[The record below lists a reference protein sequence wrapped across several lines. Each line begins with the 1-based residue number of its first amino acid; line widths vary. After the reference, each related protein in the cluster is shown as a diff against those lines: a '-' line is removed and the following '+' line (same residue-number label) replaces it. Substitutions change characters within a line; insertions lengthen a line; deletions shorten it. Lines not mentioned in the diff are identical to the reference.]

1 MNIKDKKPM
10 PIEETVECVE
20 ALAKIVKENDLGKI
34 RISTDDIEIVIEGK
48 RCPPPMPPMGMAP
61 MGAAPAAVAIAEA
74 APAAAAAAEAPV
86 KGNIVTS
93 PIVGTMYSAP
103 APDKAP
109 FVTVGSTV
117 NVGDV
122 ICIIES
128 MKVMNEITSE
138 FSGTVAEIY
147 VSNGEAV
154 EYGQK
159 LMRIE

>member
-1 MNIKDKKPM
+1 MSTK
-10 PIEETVECVE
+10 ETVIENTIECVE
-20 ALAKIVKENDLGKI
+20 ALAKIVKDNDLAKI
-34 RISTDDIEIVIEGK
+34 KICTEDIDIVIEGK
-48 RCPPPMPPMGMAP
+48 GCAPAMPAIAPIAP
-61 MGAAPAAVAIAEA
+61 MAA
-74 APAAAAAAEAPV
+74 APAAAPVAEPAAEAPV
-86 KGNIVTS
+86 KGNIITS
-93 PIVGTMYSAP
+93 PIVGTFYASP

-109 FVTVGSTV
+109 FVTAGASV

-128 MKVMNEITSE
+128 MKVMNEINSE
-138 FSGTVAEIY
+138 FSGKVAEIY